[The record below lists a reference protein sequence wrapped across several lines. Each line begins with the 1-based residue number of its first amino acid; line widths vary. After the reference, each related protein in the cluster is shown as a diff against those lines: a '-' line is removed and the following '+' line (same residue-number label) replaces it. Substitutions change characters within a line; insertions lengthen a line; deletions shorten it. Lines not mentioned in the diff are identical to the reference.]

1 MKFRAAEARVYPSL
15 GISVNAGDVVDLDT
29 DPQAAGLVLI
39 SDTKKLV
46 TVEEE
51 SESPDGTSKV

>member
-1 MKFRAAEARVYPSL
+1 MKFRATEARAYPSL
-15 GISVNAGDVVDLDT
+15 GISVDVGDVVDLDT

-46 TVEEE
+46 TVEEGE
-51 SESPDGTSKV
+51 LPDGTATL